1 MVGEADSGSYAIRV
15 VLPCKGLRGSRS
27 MDMDFEWDEAKSDR
41 NRRERGFGYDFAASI
56 FEGPVVEWSDVRE
69 TWGEARVVAI
79 GSADGLVLAVIY
91 TDRDGVR
98 RIISARRARKKEE
111 ELWRWCVSP

>member
-1 MVGEADSGSYAIRV
+1 
-15 VLPCKGLRGSRS
+15 

-41 NRRERGFGYDFAASI
+41 NRRERGFSYDFAASI